1 MAVIVAPKLTYSDLQ
16 SMPYD
21 GKRYE
26 LLDGEVYMTPSPN
39 TQHQR
44 IVGRLHLILHEFGER
59 SRAGEVLLAPLDV
72 VFDDRNVVQPDLLFV
87 RSERRAT
94 ITPAFVA
101 GPPDLVIEV
110 LSPSNASYDR
120 ETKLHVY
127 ARAGVPE
134 IWYVDP
140 PTETVEVLSLTSD
153 KRYSRVSVGEKE
165 GKIASAAFPDL
176 AVDLRSLFAG
186 G

>member
-1 MAVIVAPKLTYSDLQ
+1 MAAIVAPKLTYAHLQ
-16 SMPYD
+16 AMPND

-26 LLDGEVYMTPSPN
+26 LLDGEVYMTPSPT

-44 IVGRLHLILHEFGER
+44 LVGRLYLLLHEFGQR
-59 SRAGEVLLAPLDV
+59 TGSGEVLFAPLDV

-87 RSERRAT
+87 RSERRTT

-110 LSPSNASYDR
+110 LSPSNAAYDR
-120 ETKLHVY
+120 EKKLPVY

-134 IWYVDP
+134 IWYIDP
-140 PTETVEVLSLTSD
+140 PTETLEILSLSSD
-153 KRYSRVSVGEKE
+153 RRYTRVALGQKE